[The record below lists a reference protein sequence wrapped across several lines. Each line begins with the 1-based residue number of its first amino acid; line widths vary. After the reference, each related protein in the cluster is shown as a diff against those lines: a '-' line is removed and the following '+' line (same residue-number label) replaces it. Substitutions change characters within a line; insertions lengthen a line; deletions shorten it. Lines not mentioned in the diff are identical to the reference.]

1 MPLRLNDN
9 KNNNKIF
16 FCIKMLLSTLSTL
29 SGIILGVILSI
40 VVTPFLKL
48 IKGRG
53 KIKIKKINWWRS
65 KFLNFVN

>member
-1 MPLRLNDN
+1 
-9 KNNNKIF
+9 
-16 FCIKMLLSTLSTL
+16 MLLSTLSTL

-40 VVTPFLKL
+40 VLTPFLKL

-53 KIKIKKINWWRS
+53 KIKINKKDWWRS